1 MSTLSANNS
10 LPSLWTPQFDPRAVK
25 VELPELAEPPSDTFL
40 RSILQRKHQP
50 LSAAFNLKVHVHGIY
65 SVPELWK
72 AKMVSRRQLMAVT
85 TFCFKNNRTIPP
97 RLTIAMSAELSI
109 STSRALRSWPVR

>member
-50 LSAAFNLKVHVHGIY
+50 LSSTFSLKVQVHGIY
-65 SVPELWK
+65 SVPEVWK
-72 AKMVSRRQLMAVT
+72 AKMVSL
-85 TFCFKNNRTIPP
+85 
-97 RLTIAMSAELSI
+97 
-109 STSRALRSWPVR
+109 

>member
-10 LPSLWTPQFDPRAVK
+10 LPSLWTPQFDPKAVK
-25 VELPELAEPPSDTFL
+25 VEVPVLNEPASDTFL

-50 LSAAFNLKVHVHGIY
+50 IAEPFNFKLQVHGVF

-72 AKMVSRRQLMAVT
+72 AKMVS
-85 TFCFKNNRTIPP
+85 
-97 RLTIAMSAELSI
+97 
-109 STSRALRSWPVR
+109 